1 MTSGWVGQ
9 LALQSKGHA
18 SSLYLLAYYMGSSV
32 LGSAGGV
39 LAAGTLAGAGGVFVG
54 AAGGGNGPGAAPAA
68 AGADIIAPLS

>member
-32 LGSAGGV
+32 LGSADGWFWEHGRWPALV
-39 LAAGTLAGAGGVFVG
+39 AFSLMLLAGAM
-54 AAGGGNGPGAAPAA
+54 ALALRLRR
-68 AGADIIAPLS
+68 LSPI

>member
-32 LGSAGGV
+32 LGSAGGWFWEYGRWPALV
-39 LAAGTLAGAGGVFVG
+39 AFSLMLLAGAM
-54 AAGGGNGPGAAPAA
+54 ALALRLRRLAP
-68 AGADIIAPLS
+68 I